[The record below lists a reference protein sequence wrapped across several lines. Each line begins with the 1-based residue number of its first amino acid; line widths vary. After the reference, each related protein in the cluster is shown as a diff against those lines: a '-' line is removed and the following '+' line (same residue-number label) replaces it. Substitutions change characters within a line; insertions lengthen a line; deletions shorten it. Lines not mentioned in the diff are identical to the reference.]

1 MDKLG
6 IHWPTL
12 VIYLFN
18 FLLLMGALYIFAYK
32 PILKMLDQRASRI
45 KEGLDRS
52 DALKE
57 EATQAE
63 QRIKDQ
69 LDVARREGQAL
80 VQQAAQSGERVKEES
95 RQEARREAENIV
107 ARARAE
113 IQLERE
119 QAVEELRR
127 EFADVAILAAEKV
140 LRQRLDKETHRRL
153 IEETLDEA
161 KTLKGRS

>member
-1 MDKLG
+1 MEKLG
-6 IHWPTL
+6 IHLPSLIVYL
-12 VIYLFN
+12 VN
-18 FLLLMGALYIFAYK
+18 FLLLLGLLYMFAYK
-32 PILKMLDQRASRI
+32 PILKMLDQRAARI

-52 DALKE
+52 DALRQ
-57 EATQAE
+57 EASQAE
-63 QRIKDQ
+63 QRIKEQ

-80 VQQAAQSGERVKEES
+80 LQQASQSGERLKEES
-95 RQEARREAENIV
+95 RLEARREAETLV

-119 QAVEELRR
+119 QALGELRR

-140 LRQRLDKETHRRL
+140 VRQRLDKETHRRL

-161 KTLKGRS
+161 KTLKSRS